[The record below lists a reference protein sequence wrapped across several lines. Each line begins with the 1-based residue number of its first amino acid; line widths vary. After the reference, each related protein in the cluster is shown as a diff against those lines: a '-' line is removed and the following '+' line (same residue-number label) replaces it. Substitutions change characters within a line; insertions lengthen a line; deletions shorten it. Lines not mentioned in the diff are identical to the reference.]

1 MVFLQNIW
9 WYLVLIGVMI
19 LVHELGHYWA
29 ARFFDVK
36 IEAFSFGFGPRLFG
50 FKVGETDFR
59 FCAILFGGYV
69 KMAGEQF
76 GDMSDPGDQ
85 NANND
90 PRNFLAKPRWQRMI
104 ISFAGPAINL
114 VLAVV
119 LMTGLNTQ
127 HYLRIPLP
135 HSPIVGVVTPT
146 GSAYQAGVRE
156 GDQVVQVDDIENPNW
171 DDVWMKEMAGAHQ
184 AMQVVVKRG
193 GQLLH
198 FAVTPVYDEKLG
210 AAQAGWMQ
218 ESQVQVAGYVKGND
232 AAEKAGLEKG
242 DIILNVNGQMLPNAS
257 RLHEILEQTKG
268 APVHLTYSRSGVL
281 HEVTLTPVQREVE
294 GQTGWMIG
302 VQLVP
307 ATEVVKLPL
316 GKAFTESCRQNM
328 QNARLIFKV
337 LEGIVERRMSPKS
350 IEGPFRIAQMSGE
363 AARQG
368 PADFT
373 ILMAGVSLNLA
384 IFNLLPIPILDGG
397 VILMLLIEM
406 LLRRD
411 LDLKVK
417 EAVLKVGFVFLM
429 VVVVFV
435 LYNDLS
441 KMLPPS

>member
-50 FKVGETDFR
+50 FKHGETDFR

-76 GDMSDPGDQ
+76 GDMTDPGDQ
-85 NANND
+85 NANAD

-119 LMTGLNTQ
+119 LLTGLFTQ
-127 HYLRIPLP
+127 HYMRVPLP
-135 HSPIVGVVTPT
+135 HSPIVGVVTPN
-146 GSAYQAGVRE
+146 GAAHQAGIRE
-156 GDQVVQVDDIENPNW
+156 GDQVVKVDDIENPTW
-171 DDVWMKEMAGAHQ
+171 EDVVMKEIAGAGQ
-184 AMQVVVKRG
+184 AMQLEVKRDG
-193 GQLLH
+193 KLLH
-198 FAVTPVYDEKLG
+198 FSVTPAYDPKLG
-210 AAQAGWMQ
+210 AGQSGWMQ
-218 ESQVQVAGYVKGND
+218 ESQVQVAGFVKGND

-242 DIILNVNGQMLPNAS
+242 DILLNINGQPLLKAS
-257 RLHEILEQTKG
+257 RLQEVLEQTKG
-268 APVHLTYSRSGVL
+268 TPIHLTYSRNGGL
-281 HEVTLTPVQREVE
+281 HEVMLTPEQREIE
-294 GQTGWMIG
+294 GQTRWMIG

-307 ATEVVKLPL
+307 GMEVVKLPL
-316 GKAFTESCRQNM
+316 AQAFTESCHQNV
-328 QNARLIFKV
+328 QYAKLIFKF
-337 LEGIVERRMSPKS
+337 LEGILERRMSPKS

-363 AARQG
+363 AARAG
-368 PADFT
+368 PVEF
-373 ILMAGVSLNLA
+373 IMLMSGVSLNLA

-441 KMLPPS
+441 KILPPS

>member
-50 FKVGETDFR
+50 FKHGETDFR

-76 GDMSDPGDQ
+76 GDLSDPGDQ

-114 VLAVV
+114 VLAVA
-119 LMTGLNTQ
+119 LMTGLFTQ

-135 HSPIVGVVTPT
+135 HSPVVGVVSPN
-146 GSAYQAGVRE
+146 GPAYQAGIRE
-156 GDQVVQVDDIENPNW
+156 GDQVVRVDDIDNPNW
-171 DDVWMKEMAGAHQ
+171 EDIMMKEIAGAHQ
-184 AMQVVVKRG
+184 AMEVVVKRG
-193 GQLLH
+193 GELMH
-198 FAVTPVYDEKLG
+198 FQVTPAYDEKLG
-210 AAQAGWMQ
+210 AGQAGWMQ
-218 ESQVQVAGYVKGND
+218 ESQVQVGGYLKGND
-232 AAEKAGLEKG
+232 AAEKAGLQKG
-242 DIILNVNGQMLPNAS
+242 DILLSINGQKLRNAS
-257 RLHEILEQTKG
+257 RLQEVLEQTKG
-268 APVHLTYSRSGVL
+268 SAVDLTYSRGGIV
-281 HEVTLTPVQREVE
+281 HEVKLTPAQREIE
-294 GQTGWMIG
+294 GQQRWMIG
-302 VQLVP
+302 VLLEQP
-307 ATEVVKLPL
+307 MEVVKLPL
-316 GKAFTESCRQNM
+316 VQAFKESCRQNV
-328 QNARLIFKV
+328 QNAKLIFKV

-350 IEGPFRIAQMSGE
+350 IEGPFRIAQMSGQ
-363 AARQG
+363 AAREG
-368 PADFT
+368 PVEFT
-373 ILMAGVSLNLA
+373 VLMAGVSLNLA

>member
-1 MVFLQNIW
+1 MAFLHDVW

-50 FKVGETDFR
+50 FKRGETDFR

-76 GDMSDPGDQ
+76 GDLSDPGDQ
-85 NANND
+85 NVNND

-114 VLAVV
+114 VLAVA

-127 HYLRIPLP
+127 HFLRIPFP
-135 HSPIVGVVTPT
+135 HSPVVGIVTPN
-146 GSAYQAGVRE
+146 GPAYQAGIRE
-156 GDQVVQVDDIENPNW
+156 GDQVVQVDDIENPTW
-171 DDVWMKEMAGAHQ
+171 EDVMLKEIAGARE
-184 AMQVVVKRG
+184 AMRVTIKRSD
-193 GQLLH
+193 QLQH
-198 FAVTPVYDEKLG
+198 FLVTPAYDEKLG
-210 AAQAGWMQ
+210 AGQAGWMQ
-218 ESQVQVAGYVKGND
+218 ESQVQVGGFVKGND
-232 AAEKAGLEKG
+232 AAEKAGLQKG
-242 DIILNVNGQMLPNAS
+242 DVLLSINGQRLRSLS
-257 RLHEILEQTKG
+257 RLQEVVEQTKG
-268 APVHLTYSRSGVL
+268 TPIELTYSRSGVV
-281 HEVTLTPVQREVE
+281 HDVTLTPVLRESE
-294 GQTGWMIG
+294 GQQRWMIG
-302 VQLVP
+302 VLLETP
-307 ATEVVKLPL
+307 MEVVKLPL
-316 GKAFTESCRQNM
+316 AQAFTEACRQNV
-328 QNARLIFKV
+328 QEAKLIFKV

-350 IEGPFRIAQMSGE
+350 IEGPFRIAQMSGQ
-363 AARQG
+363 AAREG
-368 PADFT
+368 PVEFIT
-373 ILMAGVSLNLA
+373 LMAGVSLNLA

-397 VILMLLIEM
+397 VILLLLVEM

-441 KMLPPS
+441 KMLPPG

>member
-1 MVFLQNIW
+1 MAVLQNIW

-50 FKVGETDFR
+50 FKHGETDFR
-59 FCAILFGGYV
+59 FCLILFGGYV
-69 KMAGEQF
+69 KMSGEQF
-76 GDMSDPGDQ
+76 GDLSDPGDQ

-114 VLAVV
+114 VLAVA
-119 LMTGLNTQ
+119 LMTGLFTQ

-146 GSAYQAGVRE
+146 GPAYQAGVRE
-156 GDQVVQVDDIENPNW
+156 GDQVIQVDDVENPNW
-171 DDVWMKEMAGAHQ
+171 EDIMMKEIAGAHQ
-184 AMQVVVKRG
+184 AMQVVVKRN

-198 FAVTPVYDEKLG
+198 FSVTPAYDEKLG
-210 AAQAGWMQ
+210 AGQAGWMQ
-218 ESQVQVAGYVKGND
+218 ESQVQVTGYLKGND
-232 AAEKAGLEKG
+232 AAEKAGLQKG
-242 DIILNVNGQMLPNAS
+242 DILLSINGQRLRSAS
-257 RLHEILEQTKG
+257 RLQEAMEQSKG
-268 APVHLTYSRSGVL
+268 APIHLTYSRGGVV
-281 HEVTLTPVQREVE
+281 HDVMLTPAQREIE
-294 GQTGWMIG
+294 GQQRWMIG
-302 VQLVP
+302 VTLEQP
-307 ATEVVKLPL
+307 MEIVKLPL
-316 GKAFTESCRQNM
+316 AQAFTESCRQNL
-328 QNARLIFKV
+328 QNAKLIFKV

-350 IEGPFRIAQMSGE
+350 IEGPFRIAQMSGQ
-363 AARQG
+363 AAREG
-368 PADFT
+368 PVEFT
-373 ILMAGVSLNLA
+373 VLMAGVSLNLA

-441 KMLPPS
+441 KMLPPG

>member
-50 FKVGETDFR
+50 FKSGETDFR

-76 GDMSDPGDQ
+76 GDMSDPGDH
-85 NANND
+85 NVDND

-114 VLAVV
+114 VLAVA
-119 LMTGLNTQ
+119 LMTGLFTQ

-135 HSPIVGVVTPT
+135 HSPIVGTVAPN
-146 GSAYQAGVRE
+146 GPAFQAGVRE

-171 DDVWMKEMAGAHQ
+171 EDIIMKEIAGAHQ
-184 AMQVVVKRG
+184 AMQVVVKRNG
-193 GQLLH
+193 ELMH
-198 FAVTPVYDEKLG
+198 FSVTPAYDEKMG
-210 AAQAGWMQ
+210 AGQAGWMQ
-218 ESQVQVAGYVKGND
+218 ESQVQVGGYVKGND
-232 AAEKAGLEKG
+232 AAEKAGLQKG
-242 DIILNVNGQMLPNAS
+242 DILLSVNGQPLRNAS
-257 RLHEILEQTKG
+257 RLHEMLEQTKG
-268 APVHLTYSRSGVL
+268 APIQLTYSRRGTL
-281 HEVTLTPVQREVE
+281 HQVTLKPVQREVE
-294 GQTGWMIG
+294 GQSGWMIG
-302 VQLVP
+302 VLLEQP
-307 ATEVVKLPL
+307 MEIVKLPL
-316 GKAFTESCRQNM
+316 AQAFSESCRQNM

-350 IEGPFRIAQMSGE
+350 IEGPFRIAQMSGQ
-363 AARQG
+363 AAREG
-368 PADFT
+368 PVEFT
-373 ILMAGVSLNLA
+373 VLMAGVSLNLA

-441 KMLPPS
+441 KMLPPG

>member
-50 FKVGETDFR
+50 FKRGETDFR

-76 GDMSDPGDQ
+76 GDLSDPGDQ
-85 NANND
+85 NANAD

-119 LMTGLNTQ
+119 LLTGLNTE

-135 HSPIVGVVTPT
+135 RSPIVGVVTPN
-146 GSAYQAGVRE
+146 GPAYQAGVRE
-156 GDQVVQVDDIENPNW
+156 GDQLVEIDDQENPNW
-171 DDVWMKEMAGAHQ
+171 EDVVMKEIAGAGQ
-184 AMQVVVKRG
+184 AIDVSVKRN
-193 GQLLH
+193 GQLMH
-198 FAVTPVYDEKLG
+198 FSVTPVYDAKLG
-210 AAQAGWMQ
+210 AGQAGWMQ
-218 ESQVQVAGYVKGND
+218 VSQVQVAGFLKGND

-242 DIILNVNGQMLPNAS
+242 DILLSINGQTLLNPT
-257 RLHEILEQTKG
+257 RLQEVLEQTKG
-268 APVHLTYSRSGVL
+268 APTHLTYSRNGVV
-281 HEVTLTPVQREVE
+281 HEVTLTPAQREIE
-294 GQTGWMIG
+294 GQTRWMIG
-302 VQLVP
+302 VQLGQP
-307 ATEVVKLPL
+307 MEIVKLPL
-316 GKAFTESCRQNM
+316 AQAFTESCRQNM
-328 QNARLIFKV
+328 QNAKLIVKF

-350 IEGPFRIAQMSGE
+350 IEGPFRIAQMSGQ
-363 AARQG
+363 AAREG
-368 PADFT
+368 PVEF
-373 ILMAGVSLNLA
+373 INLMSGVSLNLA

-441 KMLPPS
+441 KILPPS

>member
-50 FKVGETDFR
+50 FQRGETDFR

-76 GDMSDPGDQ
+76 GDMTDPGDQ
-85 NANND
+85 NVNHD
-90 PRNFLAKPRWQRMI
+90 PRNFLSKPRWQRMI

-114 VLAVV
+114 VLAVA
-119 LMTGLNTQ
+119 LLTGLNTQ

-135 HSPIVGVVTPT
+135 HSPVVGVVLPNGT
-146 GSAYQAGVRE
+146 AYQAGVRE
-156 GDQVVQVDDIENPNW
+156 GDQVVQIDDIDNPTW
-171 DDVWMKEMAGAHQ
+171 EDVMMKEVYGAKQ
-184 AMQVVVKRG
+184 AMRVTVKRDG
-193 GQLLH
+193 ELLH
-198 FAVTPVYDEKLG
+198 FAVTPRYDEKLG
-210 AAQAGWMQ
+210 AGQAGWMQ
-218 ESQVQVAGYVKGND
+218 ESQVQVGGYLKGND
-232 AAEKAGLEKG
+232 AAEKAGLERG
-242 DIILNVNGQMLPNAS
+242 DILLSVNGHPLRSGSKLQ
-257 RLHEILEQTKG
+257 EVLEQTKG
-268 APVHLTYSRSGVL
+268 APIKMTYSRKGLVR
-281 HEVTLTPVQREVE
+281 EVTLTPALREVE
-294 GQTGWMIG
+294 GQQRWMIG
-302 VQLVP
+302 VTLEQP
-307 ATEVVKLPL
+307 MEVIKLPL
-316 GKAFTESCRQNM
+316 AQAFTESCRQNLQFAKM
-328 QNARLIFKV
+328 IFKV

-373 ILMAGVSLNLA
+373 LLMAGVSLNLA

-397 VILMLLIEM
+397 VIMMLLIEM

-441 KMLPPS
+441 KMLPPG

>member
-50 FKVGETDFR
+50 FKRGETDFR

-114 VLAVV
+114 VLAVA
-119 LMTGLNTQ
+119 LMTGLFTQ

-135 HSPIVGVVTPT
+135 RSPIVGVVTPN
-146 GSAYQAGVRE
+146 GPAYQAGVRE
-156 GDQVVQVDDIENPNW
+156 GDRVVQIDDVDNPNW
-171 DDVWMKEMAGAHQ
+171 EDIMMKEIAGVHEPIR
-184 AMQVVVKRG
+184 VVVKRNG
-193 GQLLH
+193 ELMHLT
-198 FAVTPVYDEKLG
+198 VTPAYDEKLG
-210 AAQAGWMQ
+210 AGQAGWMQ
-218 ESQVQVAGYVKGND
+218 ESQVQVGGYLKGND
-232 AAEKAGLEKG
+232 AAEKAGLQKG
-242 DIILNVNGQMLPNAS
+242 DILLSINGQPLRSAS
-257 RLHEILEQTKG
+257 RLQEVLEQTKG
-268 APVHLTYSRSGVL
+268 APVSLSYSRGGVV
-281 HEVTLTPVQREVE
+281 HEVTLTPAQREIE
-294 GQTGWMIG
+294 GQQRWMIG
-302 VQLVP
+302 VLLEQP
-307 ATEVVKLPL
+307 MEVVKLPL
-316 GKAFTESCRQNM
+316 PQAFTESCRQNM
-328 QNARLIFKV
+328 QNAKLIFKV

-350 IEGPFRIAQMSGE
+350 IEGPFRIAQMSGQ
-363 AARQG
+363 AAREG
-368 PADFT
+368 PVEFT
-373 ILMAGVSLNLA
+373 VLMAGVSLNLA

>member
-50 FKVGETDFR
+50 FKHGETDFR

-76 GDMSDPGDQ
+76 GDLSDPGDQ
-85 NANND
+85 NANSD

-114 VLAVV
+114 VLAVA

-135 HSPIVGVVTPT
+135 HSPVVGVVTP
-146 GSAYQAGVRE
+146 GGPAYQAGVRE
-156 GDQVVQVDDIENPNW
+156 GDQVVQVDDIESPNW
-171 DDVWMKEMAGAHQ
+171 EDIIMKEIAGAHQ
-184 AMQVVVKRG
+184 TMQVVVKRNG
-193 GQLLH
+193 ELLH
-198 FAVTPVYDEKLG
+198 FPVTPAYDEKLG
-210 AAQAGWMQ
+210 AGQAGWMQ

-242 DIILNVNGQMLPNAS
+242 DIILRVNGLPLPNAS
-257 RLHEILEQTKG
+257 RLHEILEKTKG
-268 APVHLTYSRSGVL
+268 APIHLTYSRTGVL
-281 HEVTLTPVQREVE
+281 HQVTMTPVQREVE

-307 ATEVVKLPL
+307 AMEIVKLPL
-316 GKAFTESCRQNM
+316 AQAFTESCRQNL
-328 QNARLIFKV
+328 QNAKLIFKV

-373 ILMAGVSLNLA
+373 VLMAGVSLNLA

>member
-50 FKVGETDFR
+50 FKRGETDFR

-69 KMAGEQF
+69 KMAGEQY

-85 NANND
+85 NANHD

-114 VLAVV
+114 VLAVA
-119 LMTGLNTQ
+119 LLTGLFTQ

-135 HSPIVGVVTPT
+135 RSPIVGVVTPN
-146 GSAYQAGVRE
+146 GPAYQAGVRE
-156 GDQVVQVDDIENPNW
+156 GDQVVQLDDTENPTW
-171 DDVWMKEMAGAHQ
+171 EDIIMKEIAGAHQ
-184 AMQVVVKRG
+184 AMQVVVKRNR
-193 GQLLH
+193 QLMH
-198 FAVTPVYDEKLG
+198 FSVTPAYDEKLG
-210 AAQAGWMQ
+210 AGQSGWMPEQ
-218 ESQVQVAGYVKGND
+218 QVQVAGFLKGND

-242 DIILNVNGQMLPNAS
+242 DILLIINGQPVRYAS
-257 RLHEILEQTKG
+257 RLQEVMEQTKG
-268 APVHLTYSRSGVL
+268 APINLTFSRKGTIHSVM
-281 HEVTLTPVQREVE
+281 LTPAQRESE
-294 GQTGWMIG
+294 GQQRWMIG
-302 VQLVP
+302 VQLGQP
-307 ATEVVKLPL
+307 MEVVKLPVTQ
-316 GKAFTESCRQNM
+316 AFEESCHQNLQM
-328 QNARLIFKV
+328 AKLIFRF
-337 LEGIVERRMSPKS
+337 LEGIAERRMSPKS
-350 IEGPFRIAQMSGE
+350 IEGPFRIAQMSGQ
-363 AARQG
+363 AAREG
-368 PADFT
+368 PVEF
-373 ILMAGVSLNLA
+373 IGLMAGVSLNLA

-441 KMLPPS
+441 KILPPS

>member
-50 FKVGETDFR
+50 FKHGETDFR

-69 KMAGEQF
+69 KMAGEQY
-76 GDMSDPGDQ
+76 GDLNDPGDQ
-85 NANND
+85 NANAD

-119 LMTGLNTQ
+119 LLTGLFTQ
-127 HYLRIPLP
+127 HYLRVPLP

-146 GSAYQAGVRE
+146 GAAYQAGVRE
-156 GDQVVQVDDIENPNW
+156 GDQLVQIDDIENPTW
-171 DDVWMKEMAGAHQ
+171 EDVVLKEIAGAHQ
-184 AMQVVVKRG
+184 AMKVVVKRNG
-193 GQLLH
+193 ERMH
-198 FAVTPVYDEKLG
+198 FAVTPIYDDKLG
-210 AAQAGWMQ
+210 AGQAGWMQ
-218 ESQVQVAGYVKGND
+218 ESQIRVGGYAEGND
-232 AAEKAGLEKG
+232 IAEKAGLKKG
-242 DIILNVNGQMLPNAS
+242 DILVSINGQPLRTS
-257 RLHEILEQTKG
+257 LRLQELMEETKG
-268 APVHLTYSRSGVL
+268 APFQLTYSRGGVL
-281 HEVTLTPVQREVE
+281 HDVTLSAAQKTQDGKPRY
-294 GQTGWMIG
+294 MMG
-302 VQLVP
+302 VLLDQM
-307 ATEVVKLPL
+307 EIVKLPI
-316 GKAFTESCRQNM
+316 GEAFTESCRRNA
-328 QNARLIFKV
+328 QNAKLIFKF
-337 LEGIVERRMSPKS
+337 LQGIAERRMSPKS
-350 IEGPFRIAQMSGE
+350 IEGPFRIAQMSGQ
-363 AARQG
+363 AAREG
-368 PADFT
+368 PVPF
-373 ILMAGVSLNLA
+373 IELMCGVSLNLA

-441 KMLPPS
+441 KILPPG